1 VLWVTRHR
9 PHVDR
14 CASAWLIKRFIDK
27 DATFEFVSKES
38 PIPEGAIAFTL
49 PNAELNPIEGVRT
62 TFDALVEKYRIE
74 DPIVMKIKDLV
85 RDYELNEE
93 APDRIS
99 LRETLGVCYIL
110 KGLEKTSQT
119 DAETTSKALMVMD
132 ALYATLREHIDD
144 ETRSKLAEGSPQPSR
159 KLE

>member
-1 VLWVTRHR
+1 MLWVTRHR

-27 DATFEFVSKES
+27 DAVFEFISKES

-49 PNAELNPIEGVRT
+49 PNVELNPVECVRT
-62 TFDALVEKYRIE
+62 TFDALVEKYRVK

-85 RDYELNEE
+85 RDYEFNEE
-93 APDRIS
+93 NPDRMS
-99 LRETLGVCYIL
+99 LRETLGVCHIL

-119 DAETTSKALMVMD
+119 DAETIWKALVVMD
-132 ALYATLREHIDD
+132 ALYATLREHIDE
-144 ETRSKLAEGSPQPSR
+144 ETRAKRAEGP
-159 KLE
+159 